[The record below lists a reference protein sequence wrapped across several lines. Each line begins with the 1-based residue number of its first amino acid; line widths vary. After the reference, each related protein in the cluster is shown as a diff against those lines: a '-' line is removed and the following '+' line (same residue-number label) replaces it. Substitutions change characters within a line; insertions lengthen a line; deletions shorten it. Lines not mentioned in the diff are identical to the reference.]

1 MRARTLRLCTQ
12 AARAAQKTRP
22 PSFHPIAMLASWPA
36 TARTCVLRR
45 SHPVPCGHHLTNHL
59 GFVGGSPASAL
70 DIPLPTAGALRV
82 AEAIEDLDDG
92 MLCPAMQCNPC
103 LSSAQSSHD
112 SCCDCTRWLAKPYSN
127 SYRPQKNE

>member
-70 DIPLPTAGALRV
+70 DIPLLPLEHCESLRRLKTSMTGCYARRCSATPV
-82 AEAIEDLDDG
+82 SAI
-92 MLCPAMQCNPC
+92 CSI
-103 LSSAQSSHD
+103 LSRFLLRLY
-112 SCCDCTRWLAKPYSN
+112 RWLAKPYSN